1 MSVGDPPIA
10 VPSET
15 EANNPT
21 SRSVL
26 DDQQRIADRLTVLE
40 RTTP

>member
-10 VPSET
+10 VPSDT
-15 EANNPT
+15 EYNNPT

-26 DDQQRIADRLTVLE
+26 DDQQRIAERLTVLE
-40 RTTP
+40 RTTA